1 MYHDLHKFGKAYQ
14 EELQRS
20 ASRFDKHEFE
30 GRKQRPSQE
39 QGLLARLVGLLLG
52 RRKRTQ
58 PYYSPSIREPRSR
71 LSG

>member
-14 EELQRS
+14 EELQRG
-20 ASRFDKHEFE
+20 ASRFDKHEIE

-58 PYYSPSIREPRSR
+58 LDYGPSIREPRSTFSR
-71 LSG
+71 

>member
-20 ASRFDKHEFE
+20 ASRFDKHEIE

-52 RRKRTQ
+52 RRKGTQ
-58 PYYSPSIREPRSR
+58 PDYGPSIREPRSTFSR
-71 LSG
+71 